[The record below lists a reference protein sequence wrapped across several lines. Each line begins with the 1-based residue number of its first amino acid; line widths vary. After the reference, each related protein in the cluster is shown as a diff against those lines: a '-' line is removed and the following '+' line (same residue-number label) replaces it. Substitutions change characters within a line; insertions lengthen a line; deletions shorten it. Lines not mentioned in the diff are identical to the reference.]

1 MRNGVQ
7 ALVITH
13 HATLF
18 GSGLMAAAPAT
29 TLSAISF
36 EYASTKHPSHCP
48 LGIYVQPSSSSL
60 LVWDGVFF
68 VHKGY
73 YSGAVLK
80 FRLTFP
86 NNYPESAPQV
96 HFITDV
102 FHPLVS
108 QNDGTFALTPR
119 LPSWRPREHHVFDV
133 LFWIKSAF
141 KKHAL
146 DQLKEKD
153 CLNKEAFRLYR
164 ESTAHFSGLANQSAL
179 LSQSDTA
186 LYDQDYPSL
195 TGKRHAS
202 FRFQETKPEVLQ
214 SLREQLG
221 LKEWGRVED
230 DG

>member
-1 MRNGVQ
+1 MTTVP
-7 ALVITH
+7 
-13 HATLF
+13 
-18 GSGLMAAAPAT
+18 AA

-36 EYASTKHPSHCP
+36 EYASTQHKSHCP
-48 LGIYVQPSSSSL
+48 LGIYVQPSGSSL
-60 LVWDGVFF
+60 LVWDAVFF
-68 VHKGY
+68 IHKGY
-73 YSGAVLK
+73 YSGAILK

-86 NNYPESAPQV
+86 TNYPESPPMVQ
-96 HFITDV
+96 FITDV

-108 QNDGTFALTPR
+108 QRDGLFSLAPR
-119 LPSWRPREHHVFDV
+119 LASWRPREHHVFDV
-133 LFWIKSAF
+133 LFWVKSAF

-164 ESTAHFSGLANQSAL
+164 ESTASFAALATQSAL

-195 TGKRHAS
+195 TGKRHQS
-202 FRFQETKPEVLQ
+202 FRFQETSPEVLQ

-221 LKEWGRVED
+221 LREWGAQSDEQQQPGAV
-230 DG
+230 